1 MDLAERSTYNFQAS
15 EIREFCL
22 ILNFL
27 GGGSSNKC
35 KLQIMK
41 NKSNLTFLYTSL
53 TRSYNSNKKVD
64 VPVLFIYMLR
74 KSGMQNKC
82 LKTGFVVPTN
92 LNF

>member
-1 MDLAERSTYNFQAS
+1 MERQNKYIQAS

-22 ILNFL
+22 IMNFL
-27 GGGSSNKC
+27 GGGSPNKC

-41 NKSNLTFLYTSL
+41 NKLNLTYLYFIDSIL
-53 TRSYNSNKKVD
+53 QQQKAD
-64 VPVLFIYMLR
+64 VPFFFYLHVR